1 MQERISMKNIRR
13 YLGSRPRLL
22 AFTAVAIVIA
32 LVVVVDTA
40 LAAGGKPATKLVNV
54 ADTRGITSD
63 FSLWLAG
70 VYNTNL
76 WLFGALVVTIMAA
89 MGAGLGLMFDKAL
102 GLLGI
107 QLGRL
112 EHHE

>member
-1 MQERISMKNIRR
+1 MRNIRR
-13 YLGSRPRLL
+13 YLGSQPRWL
-22 AFTAVAIVIA
+22 ALTAVAIVIA
-32 LVVVVDTA
+32 LVVVADAA

-54 ADTRGITSD
+54 ADARGITSD

-76 WLFGALVVTIMAA
+76 WLFGLLVITIMAA
-89 MGAGLGLMFDKAL
+89 MGAGLGLMFDKAI

-112 EHHE
+112 EHQE